1 MRNPGL
7 LMLIA
12 TMLTL
17 SACDSAQKLSQDASP
32 PAAKTESTDAARQQR
47 TLAPKS
53 VLSGALMTTVGGRAK
68 SEDPTLSQSAIVQ
81 ASTLAA
87 DRKIIRNGD
96 LTLETGSPT
105 DGLRRIT
112 AVAESHGGF
121 VVNSEFTQ
129 TPVEAGAKPSQ
140 TVTVIARVPASQF
153 ASALDEI
160 RGAGERVI
168 SEKISG
174 QDVSEEYLDLEARL
188 RTKKALEAQFLEI
201 MKQARKVQDALD
213 VQSQLADVRTEIERL
228 EGKRRFLENQ
238 AVLSTITTTLQMP
251 QPLVAATTG
260 RFGVSLKRTVGDAVD
275 LAASIIL
282 FIIQAVIVIIPIG
295 LFAGLPAWL
304 IWRVLRRRV
313 WVRRVEPSAVP
324 HE

>member
-7 LMLIA
+7 FILIA
-12 TMLTL
+12 TMLAL
-17 SACDSAQKLSQDASP
+17 SGCDRAQRESQSVSS
-32 PAAKTESTDAARQQR
+32 PAAKPPSAEAAR
-47 TLAPKS
+47 LPMASNSKPA
-53 VLSGALMTTVGGRAK
+53 LSDALITNIGGRTK
-68 SEDPTLSQSAIVQ
+68 SEVSTLSQSAIVQ

-87 DRKIIRNGD
+87 DRKIVRNGD

-121 VVNSEFTQ
+121 VVTSEFTQ
-129 TPVEAGAKPSQ
+129 NRVEAGANPSQ

-153 ASALDEI
+153 AAALEEI
-160 RGAGERVI
+160 RGAGDRVI

-228 EGKRRFLENQ
+228 EGRRRFLENQ
-238 AVLSTITTTLQMP
+238 AALSTITTTLQMP

-260 RFGVSLKRTVGDAVD
+260 SFSVSLKRTVGDAVD

-304 IWRVLRRRV
+304 IWRVVRRKV
-313 WVRRVEPSAVP
+313 LVRRVDQSPVA

>member
-1 MRNPGL
+1 
-7 LMLIA
+7 
-12 TMLTL
+12 
-17 SACDSAQKLSQDASP
+17 
-32 PAAKTESTDAARQQR
+32 
-47 TLAPKS
+47 
-53 VLSGALMTTVGGRAK
+53 MTNIGGRAK
-68 SEDPTLSQSAIVQ
+68 SEDTTLSQSAIVQ
-81 ASTLAA
+81 ASTMAA

-129 TPVEAGAKPSQ
+129 NPVAAGTKPSQ
-140 TVTVIARVPASQF
+140 TVTVIARVPATQF
-153 ASALDEI
+153 ATALEEI

-228 EGKRRFLENQ
+228 EGRRRFLENQ
-238 AVLSTITTTLQMP
+238 AALSTITTTLQMP

-260 RFGVSLKRTVGDAVD
+260 SFGSSVKRTVGDAVD

-282 FIIQAVIVIIPIG
+282 FIIQTVIIIIPIG

-304 IWRVLRRRV
+304 IWRVLRRKV

>member
-1 MRNPGL
+1 MRKLGL
-7 LMLIA
+7 LVLVA
-12 TMLTL
+12 TMLTMSGCDKEKRQGSSQPTAATQ
-17 SACDSAQKLSQDASP
+17 SA
-32 PAAKTESTDAARQQR
+32 DAARPSKGFV
-47 TLAPKS
+47 ANS
-53 VLSGALMTTVGGRAK
+53 AVSEALTTTVGGRAK
-68 SEDPTLSQSAIVQ
+68 PEDTTLSQSAIVQ

-96 LTLETGSPT
+96 LKLETGSPT
-105 DGLRRIT
+105 DGLRKIT

-121 VVNSEFTQ
+121 VVNSELTQ
-129 TPVEAGAKPSQ
+129 NRVEAGANPSQ

-153 ASALDEI
+153 ATALEEI

-228 EGKRRFLENQ
+228 EGRRRFLENQ
-238 AVLSTITTTLQMP
+238 AALSTITTTLQMP

-260 RFGVSLKRTVGDAVD
+260 SFGVSLKRTVGDAVD

-295 LFAGLPAWL
+295 LFAGLPCWL
-304 IWRVLRRRV
+304 IWRVVRRRV
-313 WVRRVEPSAVP
+313 LVRRVEPAPVP

>member
-1 MRNPGL
+1 
-7 LMLIA
+7 
-12 TMLTL
+12 
-17 SACDSAQKLSQDASP
+17 
-32 PAAKTESTDAARQQR
+32 
-47 TLAPKS
+47 
-53 VLSGALMTTVGGRAK
+53 MTTVGGRAK

-105 DGLRRIT
+105 EGLRKIT

-129 TPVEAGAKPSQ
+129 NRVEAGANPSQ

-153 ASALDEI
+153 ATALEEI

-213 VQSQLADVRTEIERL
+213 VQTQLADVRTEIERL
-228 EGKRRFLENQ
+228 EGRRRFLENQ
-238 AVLSTITTTLQMP
+238 AALSTITTTLQMP

-260 RFGVSLKRTVGDAVD
+260 SFGVSLKRTVGDAVD

-304 IWRVLRRRV
+304 LWRVVRRRV
-313 WVRRVEPSAVP
+313 LLRRVEPAPVP

>member
-1 MRNPGL
+1 MRNIVM
-7 LMLIA
+7 LMIVA
-12 TMLTL
+12 TVLTITG
-17 SACDSAQKLSQDASP
+17 CDREKPQSVSP
-32 PAAKTESTDAARQQR
+32 PATKTSSGDAARQPQP
-47 TLAPKS
+47 LAAKS
-53 VLSGALMTTVGGRAK
+53 ALSEAVMTNIGGRAP
-68 SEDPTLSQSAIVQ
+68 SEDTMLSQSAIVQ
-81 ASTLAA
+81 ASTMAA

-105 DGLRRIT
+105 DGLRKIT

-129 TPVEAGAKPSQ
+129 NRVEAGAKPSQ

-153 ASALDEI
+153 ASALEEI

-201 MKQARKVQDALD
+201 MKQAHKVQDALD

-228 EGKRRFLENQ
+228 EGRRRFLENQ
-238 AVLSTITTTLQMP
+238 AALSTITTTLQMP

-260 RFGVSLKRTVGDAVD
+260 SFGVSLKRTVGDAVD

-295 LFAGLPAWL
+295 LFAGLPCWL
-304 IWRVLRRRV
+304 IWRV
-313 WVRRVEPSAVP
+313 VRRKVWMRKVEAAPVP

>member
-1 MRNPGL
+1 MRNLGL
-7 LMLIA
+7 LVFVA
-12 TMLTL
+12 TMLTMTGCEAKEKRQALL
-17 SACDSAQKLSQDASP
+17 S
-32 PAAKTESTDAARQQR
+32 PAAAKPTDAARQPNV
-47 TLAPKS
+47 LDSKS
-53 VLSGALMTTVGGRAK
+53 ALSGALMTTVGGRAK
-68 SEDPTLSQSAIVQ
+68 SEDTTLSQSAIVQ

-105 DGLRRIT
+105 DGLRKIT

-129 TPVEAGAKPSQ
+129 NRVEAGANPSQ

-153 ASALDEI
+153 ATALEEI
-160 RGAGERVI
+160 RGAGDRVI

-201 MKQARKVQDALD
+201 MKQAHKVQDALD

-228 EGKRRFLENQ
+228 EGRRRFLENQ
-238 AVLSTITTTLQMP
+238 AALSTITTTLQMP

-260 RFGVSLKRTVGDAVD
+260 SFGVSLKRTVGDAVD

-282 FIIQAVIVIIPIG
+282 FIIQAVIVIIPIA

-304 IWRVLRRRV
+304 VWRVVRRRV
-313 WVRRVEPSAVP
+313 LVRRVEPAPVA